1 MDICIPNPSHDPKIT
16 NAVLKALGIA
26 DDDDDTPST
35 RTTEETAPAPE
46 IKTYV
51 CVNCSRVCV
60 TTSYTAD
67 AIPPRG
73 CAYNR
78 MFKWQEVKKIK

>member
-1 MDICIPNPSHDPKIT
+1 MDIYNFDPF
-16 NAVLKALGIA
+16 ALSERLSEN
-26 DDDDDTPST
+26 DDNNDDDTPT
-35 RTTEETAPAPE
+35 IATTHRIFPVPE

-60 TTSYTAD
+60 TTCKTDPRD
-67 AIPPRG
+67 ARPPTG

-78 MFKWQEVKKIK
+78 MFKWQEVKK